1 MESARRLTPKEA
13 LRAAKVGAVVSRHLL
28 PTIARR
34 RTRTVAAVAP
44 RLHDAVVDLGPPFV
58 KLSQV
63 VASSPGLFPVAISD
77 SLRGLLDAAPP
88 VPFPPIRDAIEAG
101 LGRPLESVFSS
112 FEEHP
117 VAAASVAQV
126 HAATTTDGRRVVVK
140 VLRPNV
146 ERQFLTDLRLLR
158 VVARTASRL
167 SKSARVINPVAVV
180 DDVVIQL
187 SRELDMDREADSMER
202 FSANLRAY
210 GSNDM
215 VRVPEVHRDLCGPGV
230 LTMERID
237 GIKVD
242 DVFQLN
248 LTGLDLTGLLK
259 AGVRAWIESAL
270 QHRFF
275 HGDVHAGNLFV
286 DTEGRVVFIDFGIVG
301 ELDEV
306 TADIVRRG
314 IVGLLHDRDFQTVTD
329 CLVELGANLGYGLD
343 SAKAA
348 AAIQRLAEPLLDK
361 PLSEIDYRDVFFSAL
376 RQAAAKGVQVPSS
389 LVLLIKQIL
398 YFERYAKLVAPDY
411 ELLSDTFLIEF
422 LLDDEPSA

>member
-1 MESARRLTPKEA
+1 M
-13 LRAAKVGAVVSRHLL
+13 RAAKVGAVVSRHLL
-28 PTIARR
+28 PVLARR
-34 RTRTVAAVAP
+34 RTRNVEAVAP
-44 RLHDAVVDLGPPFV
+44 QLHDAVVALGPPFV

-63 VASSPGLFPVAISD
+63 VASSPGLFPAAISD

-88 VPFPPIRDAIEAG
+88 APFPPIRDTIEAA
-101 LGRPLESVFSS
+101 LGRRLEDVFAS
-112 FEEHP
+112 FEEEP

-140 VLRPNV
+140 VLRPDI

-158 VVARTASRL
+158 VVARAAGRL

-202 FSANLRAY
+202 FSANLRSY

-242 DVFQLN
+242 DVLRLN

-270 QHRFF
+270 EHRFF

-286 DTEGRVVFIDFGIVG
+286 DTQGRVVFIDFGIVG
-301 ELDEV
+301 ELDEA

-314 IVGLLHDRDFQTVTD
+314 IVALLHGRDFQTVTE
-329 CLVELGANLGYGLD
+329 CL
-343 SAKAA
+343 
-348 AAIQRLAEPLLDK
+348 
-361 PLSEIDYRDVFFSAL
+361 
-376 RQAAAKGVQVPSS
+376 
-389 LVLLIKQIL
+389 
-398 YFERYAKLVAPDY
+398 
-411 ELLSDTFLIEF
+411 
-422 LLDDEPSA
+422 